1 VRGLPLFRL
10 DGLHLDGLAILL
22 DRPLALVGDLL
33 HGGLDD
39 LHALLGGIGGI
50 FVRRL
55 YVVLQVLLADAL

>member
-1 VRGLPLFRL
+1 MGN
-10 DGLHLDGLAILL
+10 
-22 DRPLALVGDLL
+22 LL

-55 YVVLQVLLADAL
+55 YIVLQVLLTDAL